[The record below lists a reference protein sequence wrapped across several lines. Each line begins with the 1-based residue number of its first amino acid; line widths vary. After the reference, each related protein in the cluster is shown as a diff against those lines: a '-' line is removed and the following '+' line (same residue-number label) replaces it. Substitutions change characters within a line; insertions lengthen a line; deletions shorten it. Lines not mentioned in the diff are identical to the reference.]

1 MNDAEIVKLYFDRDE
16 EALAQ
21 AKKLYGNYCLSVAR
35 NLLRDERDA
44 EECIN
49 DALLASWRSIP
60 PQKPENLK
68 AYLGK
73 LTRELAIDRLRI
85 NDAKK
90 RGESAAAAC
99 FEELEEVLAGEN
111 VEETMLDKELA
122 SLISR
127 YLRSKEEEA
136 RGFFIRRYWY
146 CDAIKEIARRYDCGK
161 SKVKMTLKRM
171 RAELNE
177 FLKKEGYNQ

>member
-1 MNDAEIVKLYFDRDE
+1 MTDAEIVRLYFDRDE

-21 AKKLYGNYCLSVAR
+21 TKRLYGSYCLTVSR
-35 NLLRDERDA
+35 NILRDVRDA
-44 EECIN
+44 EECVN

-85 NDAKK
+85 KDAKK
-90 RGESAAAAC
+90 RGESAATAC
-99 FEELEEVLAGEN
+99 FEELEEVLEGGD
-111 VEETMLDKELA
+111 VEEKMLEEELSA
-122 SLISR
+122 LISR
-127 YLRSKEEEA
+127 YLRSKDEKA

-146 CDAIKEIARRYDCGK
+146 CDPIEEIARRYDCGK
-161 SKVKMTLKRM
+161 SKVKMTLMRM
-171 RAELNE
+171 RAELCE
-177 FLKKEGYNQ
+177 YLKKEGYNL